1 MNAPRVQHVL
11 RVGAAMRGERV
22 EAPEPTGAVGYGRAN
37 IFNQM
42 SVSLFRLACCCCLL
56 GTAARVK

>member
-1 MNAPRVQHVL
+1 MNAPRMQHVL

-22 EAPEPTGAVGYGRAN
+22 EAPESIDATGYGRVN
-37 IFNQM
+37 IFNRM